1 MKQKQAIAIIGLLFF
16 IFGFV
21 TWLNGMLI
29 PYLRIACELNNFES
43 YFVVFAFYIATV
55 AMAIPSSWIIKK
67 IGFRNGIAVGLL
79 IMAAGAALFI
89 PAALT
94 RTYFTFLLGLFVIG
108 SGMTVLQAASNP
120 YITFIGPISSA
131 AKRMSIMGIFNKT
144 AGILSP
150 LVLGAFILKENEDLE
165 AGLATLDAIE
175 RAAQLDELAS
185 RVIVPY
191 LGMTA
196 ILIGLSLFIRFSG
209 LPEIDTGSNSH
220 ESKPIDQKNR
230 RIYHFPNLVLGVLSL
245 FLYIGVEVIAG
256 DTIISYGVS
265 QGIPLLQAK
274 SFTSLTLSAMLSG
287 YVLGILLMPRYITQE
302 KALQVS
308 AVMGLI
314 FSVMAIFTS
323 GFVSVLFIALLGLA
337 NAVMWPAHWPLAI
350 KGLGK
355 FTSIGSSWLVM
366 AISGGA
372 IIPLAYGYLADISS
386 TRQAYWLLIP
396 CYLFILFYAVKGHK
410 KESW

>member
-1 MKQKQAIAIIGLLFF
+1 
-16 IFGFV
+16 
-21 TWLNGMLI
+21 
-29 PYLRIACELNNFES
+29 
-43 YFVVFAFYIATV
+43 
-55 AMAIPSSWIIKK
+55 MAIPSSWIIKK
-67 IGFRNGIAVGLL
+67 IGFRNGIAVGLV

-108 SGMTVLQAASNP
+108 SGMTVLQTASNP
-120 YITFIGPISSA
+120 YITFIGPIASA

-165 AGLATLDAIE
+165 AGLSALNAIE

-196 ILIGLSLFIRFSG
+196 ILIGLSLFIRYSG
-209 LPEIDTGSNSH
+209 LPEIDTGNNTP
-220 ESKPIDQKNR
+220 ESKTFAPQKR
-230 RIYHFPNLVLGVLSL
+230 KIYHFPNLVLGAISL

-287 YVLGILLMPRYITQE
+287 YVLGILLMPRFISQE

-308 AVMGLI
+308 AVLGLI
-314 FSVMAIFTS
+314 FSIMALFPR
-323 GFVSVLFIALLGLA
+323 GFVSVLFVALLGLA
-337 NAVMWPAHWPLAI
+337 NAVMWPSHWPLAMR
-350 KGLGK
+350 GLGRY
-355 FTSIGSSWLVM
+355 TSIGSSWLVM

-372 IIPLAYGYLADISS
+372 IIPLAYGYMADVFN
-386 TRQAYWLLIP
+386 TQQAYWLLIP
-396 CYLFILFYAVKGHK
+396 CYLFILYYSLKGHK